1 MGLAAQKGVREVCFL
16 TIEMVMSCGRAAAGG
31 KARFQHK
38 FLGYPSDERTL
49 SADGSLYFFQAPDSF
64 VYCG

>member
-1 MGLAAQKGVREVCFL
+1 MCRKKRRIPSRSVGERKEPHRMGLAAQKGVREVCFL

-38 FLGYPSDERTL
+38 FLGYPSDE
-49 SADGSLYFFQAPDSF
+49 
-64 VYCG
+64 